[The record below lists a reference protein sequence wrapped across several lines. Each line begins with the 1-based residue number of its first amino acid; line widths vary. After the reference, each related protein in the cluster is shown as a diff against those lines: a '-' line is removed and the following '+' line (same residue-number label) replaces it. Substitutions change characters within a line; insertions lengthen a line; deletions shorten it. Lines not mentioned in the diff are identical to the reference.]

1 MIVVTDSN
9 IIFSALYTPNGVIAS
24 ILKNKNKIQL
34 LAPNFLILEI
44 KNHFNKILIH
54 RNITKKELQNEFNDL
69 IKNIDIINIEE
80 IPKNIILQSIEIVK
94 EIDID
99 DTIFVALHLYT
110 KHKIWTTD
118 NILNTYLKEKGHDI
132 CITTAELK
140 KYLYKK

>member
-44 KNHFNKILIH
+44 KNHFNKILVH
-54 RNITKKELQNEFNDL
+54 RKITKKELQDEFNDL

-80 IPKNIILQSIEIVK
+80 IPKNIVLQAIEIVK

-132 CITTAELK
+132 CITTTELK